1 MQGEGLFPSLDHRL
15 SVCSHHCV
23 AGQVAACKHKSK
35 NESVETHNKKGDTSG
50 LWTAVPVNSKTV
62 YLKWICINLI
72 I

>member
-15 SVCSHHCV
+15 SVCSYHCV

-50 LWTAVPVNSKTV
+50 L
-62 YLKWICINLI
+62 
-72 I
+72 